1 MINNNLFVGNSVTG
15 NFRPEDEPQKEI
27 HGYQIEKMN
36 GTLYLVNDKERI
48 KLDPVSKV
56 DELIA
61 KSFSDELGDLN
72 ESIYRLERCGEL
84 VILILYKY
92 SETQKLL
99 LESQKI
105 RIHLLREAEKQIC
118 GEGYSDLQVDSINK
132 IVPLLRDQF
141 INNRSIFIHSDK
153 KNPNAFQ
160 MYGKKYRAN
169 VRMERRESML
179 SIAFIKP
186 LTKNIPLNLRKYSV
200 I

>member
-27 HGYQIEKMN
+27 HGYQIEKMD

-48 KLDPVSKV
+48 KLDPVSEV
-56 DELIA
+56 DKLIA
-61 KSFSDELGDLN
+61 KGFSDELGDLN

-84 VILILYKY
+84 VILILYTY
-92 SETQKLL
+92 SEVQKLL

-105 RIHLLREAEKQIC
+105 RIHLHREAEKQIC
-118 GEGYSDLQVDSINK
+118 GEGYGGLQLDSISE
-132 IVPLLRDQF
+132 IVPLLRDLF

-160 MYGKKYRAN
+160 MYGKKYR
-169 VRMERRESML
+169 RKECML
-179 SIAFIKP
+179 
-186 LTKNIPLNLRKYSV
+186 LYGT
-200 I
+200 

>member
-36 GTLYLVNDKERI
+36 GNLYLVNDKERI

-92 SETQKLL
+92 SETQNYYLNLKKSEFICSEKPKNKSVAKDIVICKL
-99 LESQKI
+99 I
-105 RIHLLREAEKQIC
+105 
-118 GEGYSDLQVDSINK
+118 
-132 IVPLLRDQF
+132 
-141 INNRSIFIHSDK
+141 
-153 KNPNAFQ
+153 
-160 MYGKKYRAN
+160 
-169 VRMERRESML
+169 
-179 SIAFIKP
+179 P
-186 LTKNIPLNLRKYSV
+186 LTK
-200 I
+200 